1 MAATISGNNPNVANR
16 LDRLPISSV
25 HRIVLVA
32 LAFAYFFELGD
43 ISTFSFAAPQL
54 IKYAH
59 MTIAT
64 VSFITSATF
73 FGMFLG
79 AVSGGW
85 FADKVGR
92 KRGLLYSIGCY
103 TLFSLLN
110 ALAWDPVTLG
120 ITRFLTGIGLSAMTI
135 IANTYI
141 SEFFP
146 ANARGKY
153 QGWTMV
159 FGLIGIPATAWV
171 ARFLVPLTVW
181 SWRLIFVWGALG
193 ALALLFVA
201 RMYESPR
208 WYETHGQDEKA
219 NETMQQ
225 IEQAVSAEKGP
236 LPPASAP
243 IPQPTIQTVPFGEL
257 FQGKYLGR
265 TVILL
270 IAWIFQTLGFYGF
283 QTWVPILL
291 AQHGFSVASSLTFTS
306 IIQIGAPIGALFAAL
321 IAERID
327 RKWSIT
333 LVAILIAICG
343 LLYGLTFQPAM
354 IIIFGFLVALFLQAF
369 APLLYAYSP
378 ELYPTEAR
386 ASGAGLTYGVG
397 RLANVLG
404 PIIVGALFVSSGY
417 LSVFIYVAGCW
428 LLVALAIGFFGPYTN
443 RRSLEKL
450 SESQFVVSEASQG
463 TNIEPSASA

>member
-1 MAATISGNNPNVANR
+1 MDAAISQGNINVANR
-16 LDRLPISSV
+16 LDRLPISSI
-25 HRIVLVA
+25 HRIVLLA

-43 ISTFSFAAPQL
+43 ISTFSFAAPAL
-54 IKYAH
+54 IKYTH
-59 MTIAT
+59 MTIST

-79 AVSGGW
+79 AVGGGW
-85 FADKVGR
+85 VADKLGR
-92 KRGLLYSIGCY
+92 KSALMYAIGCY

-110 ALAWDPVTLG
+110 AAAWDPVTLG
-120 ITRFLTGIGLSAMTI
+120 VTRFLTGIGLSSMTI

-146 ANARGKY
+146 ATSRGKY

-159 FGLIGIPATAWV
+159 FGLIGIPATAWF
-171 ARFLVPLTVW
+171 ARLVVPISFW
-181 SWRLIFVWGALG
+181 SWRLVFVWGALG
-193 ALALLFVA
+193 AIALVFAA
-201 RMYESPR
+201 RMHESPR
-208 WYETHGQDEKA
+208 WYETHGMGDRA
-219 NETMQQ
+219 DETMKQ
-225 IEQAVSAEKGP
+225 IEEQVSAEKGP
-236 LPPASAP
+236 LPPPAQP
-243 IPQPTIQTVPFGEL
+243 VPQPVVQTVPYGEL
-257 FQGKYLGR
+257 LRGKYLSR

-270 IAWIFQTLGFYGF
+270 VAWIFQTLGFYGF

-291 AQHGFSVASSLTFTS
+291 AQHGFSIASSLTFTS
-306 IIQIGAPIGALFAAL
+306 IIQIGAPLGALLTAF

-333 LVAILIAICG
+333 LMAVLIAVCG
-343 LLYGLTFQPAM
+343 LLYGLTFQPVL
-354 IIIFGFLVALFLQAF
+354 IIVFGFLVALFLQAF

-397 RLANVLG
+397 RLANVAG

-417 LSVFIYVAGCW
+417 LSVFVYVAACW
-428 LLVALAIGFFGPYTN
+428 LLVAMAVGIFGPLAN

-450 SESQFVVSEASQG
+450 SESELIEAGAALHS
-463 TNIEPSASA
+463 SSD

>member
-1 MAATISGNNPNVANR
+1 MDVTISQNHTNVANR
-16 LDRLPISSV
+16 LDRLPISSI
-25 HRIVLVA
+25 HRLVLFT

-43 ISTFSFAAPQL
+43 VSTFSFAAPAL

-59 MTIAT
+59 MTIST
-64 VSFITSATF
+64 FSFITSATF

-85 FADKVGR
+85 VADKLGR
-92 KRGLLYSIGCY
+92 KPALMSAIGCY
-103 TLFSLLN
+103 ALFSLLN
-110 ALAWDPVTLG
+110 AIAWDPVTLG
-120 ITRFLTGIGLSAMTI
+120 VTRFLTGIGLSSMTI

-146 ANARGKY
+146 ATSRGKY

-159 FGLIGIPATAWV
+159 FGLLGIPATAWF
-171 ARFLVPLTVW
+171 ARLVVPLSSW
-181 SWRLIFVWGALG
+181 SWRLVFVWGALG
-193 ALALLFVA
+193 AIALVFVV
-201 RMYESPR
+201 RLYESPR
-208 WYETHGQDEKA
+208 WYETHGMDDQAE
-219 NETMQQ
+219 ETMKQ
-225 IEQAVSAEKGP
+225 IEARVSAEKGA
-236 LPPASAP
+236 LPPPAKP
-243 IPQPTIQTVPFGEL
+243 VPQPVLHTVPYGEL
-257 FQGKYLGR
+257 LRGRYLSR

-291 AQHGFSVASSLTFTS
+291 AQHGFSIASSLTFIS
-306 IIQIGAPIGALFAAL
+306 VIQIGAPLGALLAAL

-333 LVAILIAICG
+333 MIAVLIAICG
-343 LLYGLTFQPAM
+343 LLYGLTFQP
-354 IIIFGFLVALFLQAF
+354 ILILIFGFLVALFLQTF

-386 ASGAGLTYGVG
+386 AFGAGLTYGVG
-397 RLANVLG
+397 RLANVAG
-404 PIIVGALFVSSGY
+404 PIIVGALFVSSAY
-417 LSVFIYVAGCW
+417 LSVFVYVAACW
-428 LLVALAIGFFGPYTN
+428 LLVALAVGIFGPLTN

-450 SESQFVVSEASQG
+450 SESELLETEATLS
-463 TNIEPSASA
+463 TSSNA

>member
-1 MAATISGNNPNVANR
+1 MAASISQNNANVANR
-16 LDRLPISSV
+16 LDRLPISSI
-25 HRIVLVA
+25 HRTVLIA

-43 ISTFSFAAPQL
+43 ISTFSFAAPAL
-54 IKYAH
+54 IKYSH

-64 VSFITSATF
+64 ISFITSATF

-79 AVSGGW
+79 AVGGGW

-92 KRGLLYSIGCY
+92 KSGLLYSIGCY

-110 ALAWDPVTLG
+110 AVAWDPFTLG

-146 ANARGKY
+146 ATSRGKY

-159 FGLIGIPATAWV
+159 FGLIGIPATAWF
-171 ARFLVPLTVW
+171 ARFVVPLSFW
-181 SWRLIFVWGALG
+181 SWRLVFVWGALG
-193 ALALLFVA
+193 AIALLFVR

-208 WYETHGQDEKA
+208 WYETHGMDEKA
-219 NETMQQ
+219 TETMQQ
-225 IEQAVSAEKGP
+225 IEAQVSAEKGP
-236 LPPASAP
+236 LPPAAEP
-243 IPQPTIQTVPFGEL
+243 IPQPVVHTVPYGEL
-257 FQGKYLGR
+257 FRGRYLSR

-270 IAWIFQTLGFYGF
+270 VAWIFQTLGFYGF

-291 AQHGFSVASSLTFTS
+291 AQHGFSIASSLTFTS
-306 IIQIGAPIGALFAAL
+306 VIQLGAPLGALVAAF

-327 RKWSIT
+327 RKWSVT
-333 LVAILIAICG
+333 FVAVVIAICG
-343 LLYGLTFQPAM
+343 LLYGLTFQPAL
-354 IIIFGFLVALFLQAF
+354 IVVFGFLVALFIQTF

-417 LSVFIYVAGCW
+417 LSVFVYVAACW
-428 LLVALAIGFFGPYTN
+428 LLVALAVGLFGPLTN

-450 SESQFVVSEASQG
+450 SKSTLLETTAAL
-463 TNIEPSASA
+463 NPSSGS